1 MGYILRP
8 KPSEDRNQVES
19 SAVSPTRKCFNFFGC
34 VVACALYF
42 YLLLYS
48 DHLWTIDT
56 SLSVLLAEYCG
67 WSNER
72 NRKRAALRNENNAF
86 ALSEKETSGGQDANF
101 ASDRSLDCL
110 AAVVGYR
117 EDPKIFTR
125 ALESYLRADNCR
137 FVLACVDGDA
147 DEDREMVNVFTNVY
161 STRSAVLHLSM
172 PLVEIALQMDRGRPK
187 WQADNDDDE
196 ILNKCCLLAKR
207 LLQEKHIHL
216 TGDGAITK
224 LCISQPHMHKKGVMF
239 TSFIFAK
246 VISDALGLEFLW
258 TSDSDSIVLPNT
270 ISRTTA
276 TIAGDPRVAG
286 ASTALSI
293 HNRDDTA
300 ITKVGNSVFLNELHL
315 SRCFASA
322 FGAND
327 CQSGPCAVFRTNTI
341 LPELLQ
347 WYKQT
352 VLGHWM
358 IVNED
363 RHLTTRLLLKGWKI
377 LFIPDA
383 FTATESP
390 VNLRR
395 WLLQQVRWARSVHI
409 ESYCRPEVYLQQP
422 PIFFFAALRRQLT
435 GLSVLVIAIVYLFT
449 GVVTLRFSIQDYLRR
464 MAFTLLYLAFRNPL
478 RPSFQEWLLAI
489 PANLFYNIPLP
500 AVQFWSLITLFN
512 DSWGTSM
519 RSSKELSRHSK
530 LRAKVWE
537 VGFFVAW
544 IGIIGGVLG
553 RYVAT
558 SLLLGHAYVMG
569 YMFIGTTTLWTIF
582 GYWMV
587 VCD

>member
-1 MGYILRP
+1 MGYIPRP
-8 KPSEDRNQVES
+8 KPIEDRKEANVE
-19 SAVSPTRKCFNFFGC
+19 VSISFGQKCFNLVGC
-34 VVACALYF
+34 VLAAALYF

-48 DHLWTIDT
+48 NHLWSIDT
-56 SLSVLLAEYCG
+56 SLSIFLAEYCG
-67 WSNER
+67 WSNDR
-72 NRKRAALRNENNAF
+72 NRKRTALLNENDPL
-86 ALSEKETSGGQDANF
+86 ALSEKAALDGGRGH
-101 ASDRSLDCL
+101 ASNRNLDCL

-117 EDPKIFTR
+117 EDPAIFTR
-125 ALESYLRADNCR
+125 ALESYLQADNCR
-137 FVLACVDGDA
+137 FVLASVDGDVE
-147 DEDREMVNVFTNVY
+147 EDQEMINVFKKVFVND
-161 STRSAVLHLSM
+161 SAVLHLKV
-172 PLVEIALQMDRGRPK
+172 PLVEIALQMDRAKPK
-187 WQADNDDDE
+187 WQSDEE
-196 ILNKCCLLAKR
+196 ILNKCCLIAKR
-207 LLQEKHIHL
+207 ALEESNIALVGE
-216 TGDGAITK
+216 GAIRK

-270 ISRTTA
+270 ITHTTA
-276 TIAGDPRVAG
+276 TIAGDPMVAG

-293 HNRDDTA
+293 HNKDNTT

-327 CQSGPCAVFRTNTI
+327 CQSGPCAVFRTSVI
-341 LPELLQ
+341 IPELLQ

-390 VNLRR
+390 INLRR

-435 GLSVLVIAIVYLFT
+435 GLTMLAVAIVYLFT
-449 GVVTLRFSIQDYLRR
+449 GSSPLRFSMYDYLLR
-464 MAFTLLYLAFRNPL
+464 MSFTLFYLAVRNPL
-478 RPSFQEWLLAI
+478 RPSLQEWLWSI
-489 PANLFYNIPLP
+489 PANLFYNVPLP

-530 LRAKVWE
+530 LRSKMWE
-537 VGFFVAW
+537 VGFFVVW
-544 IGIIGGVLG
+544 IGLFGGIMG

-558 SLLLGHAYVMG
+558 ALMLSPAHIML
-569 YMFIGTTTLWTIF
+569 YMFIGTTTLWTIS

>member
-1 MGYILRP
+1 MGSYIPGP
-8 KPSEDRNQVES
+8 KPIEDK
-19 SAVSPTRKCFNFFGC
+19 APKVSVSITFSQKLFNLFGC
-34 VVACALYF
+34 IAACALYF

-48 DHLWTIDT
+48 NHLWTIDT
-56 SLSVLLAEYCG
+56 SLSIFLAEYCG

-72 NRKRAALRNENNAF
+72 NRKRTALRNENDAL
-86 ALSEKETSGGQDANF
+86 ALSEKASYDDAEGH
-101 ASDRSLDCL
+101 AADRSLDCL

-117 EDPKIFTR
+117 EDPAIFTR

-137 FVLACVDGDA
+137 FVLASVDGD
-147 DEDREMVNVFTNVY
+147 DVEDQDMINVFSKVY
-161 STRSAVLHLSM
+161 STESAVLHLNM
-172 PLVEIALQMDRGRPK
+172 PLVEIALQMDRMRLQG
-187 WQADNDDDE
+187 QSDDE
-196 ILNKCCLLAKR
+196 ILDKCCIIAKG
-207 LLQEKHIHL
+207 LLQESGIRL

-276 TIAGDPRVAG
+276 TIAGDPMVAG

-293 HNRDDTA
+293 HNKDATT

-327 CQSGPCAVFRTNTI
+327 CQSGPCAVFRTAI
-341 LPELLQ
+341 IVPELLQ

-358 IVNED
+358 IINED
-363 RHLTTRLLLKGWKI
+363 RHLTTLLLLRGWKI
-377 LFIPDA
+377 LFVPDA

-390 VNLRR
+390 INLRR

-435 GLSVLVIAIVYLFT
+435 GLSCLAVALTYLFT
-449 GVVTLRFSIQDYLRR
+449 GVVTLRFSWQDYARR
-464 MAFTLLYLAFRNPL
+464 LLFTLLYLALRNPL
-478 RPSFQEWLLAI
+478 RPSFQEWLWSV
-489 PANLFYNIPLP
+489 PANLFYNVPLP
-500 AVQFWSLITLFN
+500 AVQFWSLVTLFN

-530 LRAKVWE
+530 LRQKMWE
-537 VGFFVAW
+537 VGFFVVW
-544 IGIIGGVLG
+544 IGLFGGVLG

-558 SLLLGHAYVMG
+558 SLMLGPAYIMG